1 MELRDA
7 ILVAFRKNPKLKIE
21 YKTYLDENVSLK
33 NNSLIRLICFELHKK
48 HDLTVAKQI
57 FREIQVLKKEI
68 VAELDKVVIEYFE
81 DLII

>member
-21 YKTYLDENVSLK
+21 YLDENVNLK
-33 NNSLIRLICFELHKK
+33 NNNLIRLICIELHKK

-57 FREIQVLKKEI
+57 FREIQLLKKEI

-81 DLII
+81 DLI